1 MPEENQSAT
10 TMTAAE
16 QRMAT
21 YNRKMAGLFTE
32 RNKYPVDSPEREV
45 AARAILALWVAE
57 GE

>member
-1 MPEENQSAT
+1 MPEENQPDEIKLIT
-10 TMTAAE
+10 EQKWTA
-16 QRMAT
+16 

>member
-10 TMTAAE
+10 TKTAAE

-32 RNKYPVDSPEREV
+32 RNKYHVDSPERE
-45 AARAILALWVAE
+45 AAAKAILAL
-57 GE
+57 